1 MTHSGKLPTP
11 SRAEGTKRGDGVSRA
26 WEPGTCLVELV
37 HRERGHWWGL
47 KAWRRPVTVEMLPDT
62 EGYRRN
68 GLLLPSSYPAVSCP
82 CLSLAEW
89 SQKLGDP
96 GNTVLRGPAPLTE
109 PGRRLSKATMQTRAE
124 AGQRMDLRANKRMTG
139 MFP

>member
-1 MTHSGKLPTP
+1 MTRSGKLPTP

-47 KAWRRPVTVEMLPDT
+47 KPWRSPVTVEMLPDT
-62 EGYRRN
+62 EGCRRN
-68 GLLLPSSYPAVSCP
+68 GLLLPSSYPTVSCP

-89 SQKLGDP
+89 SQKPGDY
-96 GNTVLRGPAPLTE
+96 GNTVFWGLAPLM
-109 PGRRLSKATMQTRAE
+109 MQTRAE
-124 AGQRMDLRANKRMTG
+124 AGQRMDLRANRRMTG
-139 MFP
+139 VFP